1 MLITTTTAVA
11 LRCPECGKIKYHSL
25 PLFSFSAQKTLRLTC
40 ACGAPLLLISTR
52 DRKVFYFQV
61 ECLMCEGKH
70 LQEFFLREIWSGR
83 VLSLVCD
90 ETDLEI
96 GFIGPRNQI
105 KKCIADQERSL
116 QEMAEDLGYTDYF
129 ANPEIM
135 YEILDCLH
143 KITEDG
149 NLSCQCGN
157 PQVEVEI
164 FADRIELRCVGCG
177 AFGVIHAETHH
188 DVDVMKKVWEIVLG
202 PGNVNMIEIRKEGR
216 SRARKREPGS
226 KK

>member
-1 MLITTTTAVA
+1 MLVTTTTALA

-25 PLFSFSAQKTLRLTC
+25 SLFSFSAQKTLRLSC
-40 ACGAPLLLISTR
+40 ACGTPLLLISTR

-70 LQEFFLREIWSGR
+70 LLEFFLKEIWSGQ
-83 VLSLVCD
+83 VLNLVCS
-90 ETDLEI
+90 ETDLDI
-96 GFIGPRNQI
+96 GFIGPRDQV
-105 KKCIADQERSL
+105 KKCIANQERSL
-116 QEMAEDLGYTDYF
+116 QEMADDLGYTDYF

-143 KITEDG
+143 KIAEDG

-157 PQVEVEI
+157 QQVEVEI
-164 FADRIELRCVGCG
+164 FADRIELRCEGCG
-177 AFGVIHAETHH
+177 AFGVVHAETRQ
-188 DVDVMKKVWEIVLG
+188 DVDAVKKIWEIVLK
-202 PGNVNMIEIRKEGR
+202 PGGANMMGIRKEGR
-216 SRARKREPGS
+216 SRRRS

>member
-1 MLITTTTAVA
+1 LLITTTTAVA

-25 PLFSFSAQKTLRLTC
+25 SLFTFSAKKTLRLNCTC
-40 ACGAPLLLISTR
+40 GTSLLVISTR

-70 LQEFFLREIWSGR
+70 MREFLLKEIWSGK
-83 VLSLVCD
+83 VLNLMCD

-96 GFIGPRNQI
+96 GFIGPKDQV
-105 KKCIADQERSL
+105 KKCIASQERSL

-135 YEILDCLH
+135 YEILDYLH
-143 KITEDG
+143 KIAEDG
-149 NLSCQCGN
+149 KLSCQCGN
-157 PQVEVEI
+157 QQVEVEI
-164 FADRIELRCVGCG
+164 FADRIELRCAGCG
-177 AFGVIHAETHH
+177 SSGVIRAETRK
-188 DVDVMKKVWEIVLG
+188 DVDAVKKIWEIVLSPSNANTIGIVKDG
-202 PGNVNMIEIRKEGR
+202 PG
-216 SRARKREPGS
+216 RKRS

>member
-1 MLITTTTAVA
+1 VLVSTTTALA
-11 LRCPECGKIKYHSL
+11 LRCPKCGKIKNHSL
-25 PLFSFSAQKTLRLTC
+25 SLFYFSAKKTLRLSC

-61 ECLMCEGKH
+61 ECLMCEHKH
-70 LQEFFLREIWSGR
+70 LVEFFLREIWSDR
-83 VLSLVCD
+83 VLSLMCS

-96 GFIGPRNQI
+96 GFIGPRDQV
-105 KKCIADQERSL
+105 KKCIANQERYP
-116 QEMAEDLGYTDYF
+116 QETVDDLGYADYF

-143 KITEDG
+143 RIAGEG

-157 PQVEVEI
+157 QQVEVEI
-164 FADRIELRCVGCG
+164 FADRIELRCSSCG
-177 AFGVIHAETHH
+177 AFGVIRAETRQ
-188 DVDVMKKVWEIVLG
+188 DVKVMKKILEIVLK
-202 PGNVNMIEIRKEGR
+202 PGDVNMIGIRKEGR
-216 SRARKREPGS
+216 SGRRS

>member
-1 MLITTTTAVA
+1 LLITTTTALA

-25 PLFSFSAQKTLRLTC
+25 SLFSFSAKKTLRLTC
-40 ACGAPLLLISTR
+40 ACGTPLLMISNR

-83 VLSLVCD
+83 VLSLMCD
-90 ETDLEI
+90 ETGLEI
-96 GFIGPRNQI
+96 GFIGPRDQV
-105 KKCIADQERSL
+105 KKCIANQERSL

-143 KITEDG
+143 KIAEDG
-149 NLSCQCGN
+149 KLSCQCGN
-157 PQVEVEI
+157 QQVDVEI
-164 FADRIELRCVGCG
+164 FADRIELSCAGCG
-177 AFGVIHAETHH
+177 SFGTIRAETRQ
-188 DVDVMKKVWEIVLG
+188 DVEAVKKIWEIVLG
-202 PGNVNMIEIRKEGR
+202 PSSANMIGIGKEGQGR
-216 SRARKREPGS
+216 RRS